1 MEGIKI
7 FIAILVNSLVWLPII
22 SIILIW
28 TELEIYDFD
37 KEIKIKMKKGWKTM
51 EKTIIRDMITEDG
64 REIILMRCDLTY
76 EMWEDGVCIFTT
88 QNSNIA
94 HDKFENERQDAY
106 DNYILNNETEMKQGE
121 L

>member
-1 MEGIKI
+1 MEGFEI
-7 FIAILVNSLVWLPII
+7 FIIILVNSLVWLPII

-28 TELEIYDFD
+28 IEEVDFN

-51 EKTIIRDMITEDG
+51 EKTIIRDMTTEDG